1 LPRHSWEYDQLN
13 ALHIFH
19 FDHDMA
25 TLDDYHLG
33 QVIAKGSFGAEI
45 RHGRYKSDRTL
56 HVSIKCVSKR
66 SLVRRRSPTL
76 ARSYGLAVVREQRLL
91 KQFSGNQCVPKLYAC
106 FHNADFVVTVTQC
119 CTGGFLQEVIASL
132 LAGPAATT
140 TSTIIPHWREH
151 CAIQMFDILVFLHTS
166 SIVHCDLSPS
176 VLHLTADGNLRLV
189 DLGYAVD
196 LKQTN
201 RLSIRPQT
209 PYSAPE
215 LWHNDDNDN
224 DDNDKNNDQEVV
236 MTTVSTAVD
245 LWSAGCICFA
255 MHTGHSPF
263 ANIPPPSSP
272 SSAAA
277 APPVVSQEQ
286 QEESMKPAAR
296 DDNNNDDVVDAEVGK
311 RIAAFTKEYIESTKK
326 HPQLLDEL
334 PHDSPSNKSVLMSM
348 SSWRETIYE
357 LLHPDPL
364 HRTQAAAMDT
374 TGNLYDAMR
383 VRFLLPTTATT
394 TNVTFRPPV
403 PHWLREEEGSSG
415 DESIDDT
422 TKSE

>member
-1 LPRHSWEYDQLN
+1 
-13 ALHIFH
+13 
-19 FDHDMA
+19 MA
-25 TLDDYHLG
+25 SLDDYHLG
-33 QVIAKGSFGAEI
+33 QVIAVGSFGAEI
-45 RHGRYKSDRTL
+45 RYGRYKSDRTL
-56 HVSIKCVSKR
+56 HVSIKCVSKQ
-66 SLVRRRSPTL
+66 SLVRRGRRSPSL
-76 ARSYGLAVVREQRLL
+76 ARLYGLAVVREQRLL

-106 FHNADFVVTVTQC
+106 FHNTDFVVTVTQC
-119 CTGGFLQEVIASL
+119 CTGGSLQEVIASL
-132 LAGPAATT
+132 LVGAGTAATT
-140 TSTIIPHWREH
+140 TTTTTIFPHWREH

-201 RLSIRPQT
+201 RLAIRPQT

-215 LWHNDDNDN
+215 LWHDNNDN
-224 DDNDKNNDQEVV
+224 TNNDNNADQAVTATV
-236 MTTVSTAVD
+236 VSTAVD

-255 MHTGHSPF
+255 MHTASSPF
-263 ANIPPPSSP
+263 AVTSSSSSSSP
-272 SSAAA
+272 CSTAA
-277 APPVVSQEQ
+277 APVVDVAQEK
-286 QEESMKPAAR
+286 EEGMKPAAR
-296 DDNNNDDVVDAEVGK
+296 IDDNNDDDAVEDVEEVGK
-311 RIAAFTKEYIESTKK
+311 RIAAFTKEYNESTKK
-326 HPQLLDEL
+326 HPQLLNRL
-334 PHDSPSNKSVLMSM
+334 PLDSPSSNKSSLMSM

-364 HRTQAAAMDT
+364 QRTQAAAMDT

-383 VRFLLPTTATT
+383 SRFLLPTAATATT
-394 TNVTFRPPV
+394 TVFRPPV

-415 DESIDDT
+415 DESNNDT